1 MAQADL
7 SKAAA
12 ALKPSAPLLDCC
24 RYTVL
29 AMWLDDKRG
38 QVTDWTTQLWVKLTG
53 KRIDLEL
60 YPWLKGPIGKP
71 DGIGSDF
78 FNQLAWEQNLS
89 VEHGGGLLEDFK
101 QLASERCDT
110 EKISPLVKDFYE
122 NTGCYELEAWSEWCG
137 WFKPFGWVLATV
149 FSRRLQQLNVP
160 LSNLETSRGMTSRVT
175 SLVDPR
181 TGKKYCT
188 AWVRELLSNKNVVYA
203 GSYSVCKLPDV
214 PGACVKVVFPLPNG
228 NAIVIMHAKSL
239 PDGSFSITSSGR
251 GFGEPGFYF
260 TVCTD
265 EGVWARYVRAMR
277 ESIRVYPSGSSDVR
291 ADHVLRI
298 WDMVFLR
305 LHYKLSRVHA
315 GDTVQGISSHRATR
329 AGKFF

>member
-1 MAQADL
+1 
-7 SKAAA
+7 
-12 ALKPSAPLLDCC
+12 
-24 RYTVL
+24 
-29 AMWLDDKRG
+29 MWLGDKRG
-38 QVTDWTTQLWVKLTG
+38 QLTDWATQLWVKVTG

-71 DGIGSDF
+71 ESIGSDF
-78 FNQLAWEQNLS
+78 FHQLAQEQNLS

-110 EKISPLVKDFYE
+110 EKISPPVKDFYE

-160 LSNLETSRGMTSRVT
+160 LSNLDTSRGMTSRVI

-188 AWVRELLSNKNVVYA
+188 AWVRELLSNKKVVYA

-214 PGACVKVVFPLPNG
+214 AGACVKVVFPLPNG
-228 NAIVIMHAKSL
+228 NAIVIMYAESL
-239 PDGSFSITSSGR
+239 PDGSLSITSSGLA
-251 GFGEPGFYF
+251 FGQPGFYF
-260 TVCTD
+260 TVRTED
-265 EGVWARYVRAMR
+265 GVWARYLRAMR
-277 ESIRVYPSGSSDVR
+277 ESIRVYPSGGSDVR
-291 ADHVLRI
+291 ADHILRI
-298 WDMVFLR
+298 WGMVFLR

-315 GDTVQGISSHRATR
+315 NDTSQATSSRTVSVP
-329 AGKFF
+329 GKSF